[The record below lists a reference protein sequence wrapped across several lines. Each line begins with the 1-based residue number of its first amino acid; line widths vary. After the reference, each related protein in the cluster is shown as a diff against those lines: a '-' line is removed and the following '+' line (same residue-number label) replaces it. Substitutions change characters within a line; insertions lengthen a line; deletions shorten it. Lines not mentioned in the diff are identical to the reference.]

1 MTHINQRR
9 DTEAQWAFEN
19 PVLHQGE
26 LGWES
31 DTRQAKL
38 GDGVTPWLDLP
49 YAVAT
54 PSIAA
59 GVIGEQINLG
69 NRSGSITWASVI
81 ADPLRYVNADIRM
94 NLTGNITFNSAIP
107 AGLLDGTR
115 FRVMLIQNA
124 TGGNTTTLVSTYY
137 FNPDLPALIS
147 TSPSTRTILEF
158 ARIAGTWAVTLWG
171 TGMN

>member
-9 DTEAQWAFEN
+9 DLSANWVAAN

-38 GDGVTPWLDLP
+38 GDGVTPWLDLS

-69 NRSGSITWASVI
+69 NR
-81 ADPLRYVNADIRM
+81 
-94 NLTGNITFNSAIP
+94 
-107 AGLLDGTR
+107 
-115 FRVMLIQNA
+115 
-124 TGGNTTTLVSTYY
+124 
-137 FNPDLPALIS
+137 
-147 TSPSTRTILEF
+147 
-158 ARIAGTWAVTLWG
+158 
-171 TGMN
+171 